1 MSTVRVFMPIDFK
14 ILPERGLVY
23 IRYAGVITFPETAQA
38 FGRYMQHPDMRPGQK
53 QLVDLARV
61 SDWERDFSGLLKL
74 QASKADAFL
83 GSGHETH
90 FVYYAPTELTQA
102 MARMILRSWEDVPG
116 VIPLL
121 QETEADALHVLG
133 QPETT
138 IDALLQNA

>member
-1 MSTVRVFMPIDFK
+1 MSIEFR

-38 FGRYMQHPDMRPGQK
+38 FGAYMQHPDMRPGQK
-53 QLVDLARV
+53 QLVDLSRV
-61 SDWERDFSGLLKL
+61 TDWDKDFAGLLQL
-74 QASKADAFL
+74 QAEKADAFL

-90 FVYYAPTELTQA
+90 FVYFAPTEHTRV

-133 QPETT
+133 QPEAT

>member
-1 MSTVRVFMPIDFK
+1 MAIDFK

-23 IRYAGVITFPETAQA
+23 IRYQGVITFSETAEA
-38 FGRYMQHPDMRPGQK
+38 FGAYMQHPMMRPGQK

-61 SDWERDFSGLLKL
+61 TDWERNFAGLLKL
-74 QASKADAFL
+74 QAEKADAFI

-90 FVYYAPTELTQA
+90 FVYYAPTERTRVL
-102 MARMILRSWEDVPG
+102 ARIVLRSWEDVPG

-133 QPETT
+133 QPEST